1 MDAGIQI
8 STNKIN
14 RPKLYSIF
22 SVYQLFVFTAL
33 LLDGFENAAQ
43 VLNGERKG
51 DRDRAGFSAYTKA
64 ILWRGVAAA
73 ALLSFAFI
81 LFANPIVTSFA
92 ATPEVARIAQDQAMW
107 LIVIPF
113 AGVASFVFD
122 GVFVGASW
130 TRAMLLSMVG
140 ASMLFALSLWL
151 TWPLGLWASF
161 VLFLAVRAGLQAAM
175 MPSLIRR
182 SFSN

>member
-1 MDAGIQI
+1 
-8 STNKIN
+8 
-14 RPKLYSIF
+14 
-22 SVYQLFVFTAL
+22 
-33 LLDGFENAAQ
+33 
-43 VLNGERKG
+43 
-51 DRDRAGFSAYTKA
+51 
-64 ILWRGVAAA
+64 
-73 ALLSFAFI
+73 
-81 LFANPIVTSFA
+81 
-92 ATPEVARIAQDQAMW
+92 MW